1 MSYVTAI
8 NKRGR
13 FPSRGKKWGEYMKVV
28 PQFILINQYN
38 GNVFPTQNQE
48 TNFFLTDWPAL

>member
-1 MSYVTAI
+1 MLLQSIKEEGFHPGA
-8 NKRGR
+8 
-13 FPSRGKKWGEYMKVV
+13 KKKGEYMKVV

>member
-13 FPSRGKKWGEYMKVV
+13 FPIKGEKEVYESCTSIYTDQPIQWQCISHTESRNK
-28 PQFILINQYN
+28 
-38 GNVFPTQNQE
+38 
-48 TNFFLTDWPAL
+48 FLLD